1 VKFRH
6 LYPNR
11 AGGLRIEMRDL
22 TSIASVLNRIED
34 PSALKTVI
42 MSKWERKELT
52 ASEAMQL
59 IRKFGLEQA

>member
-1 VKFRH
+1 
-6 LYPNR
+6 
-11 AGGLRIEMRDL
+11 MRDL
-22 TSIASVLNRIED
+22 ASIASVLNRIED

-52 ASEAMQL
+52 ASEAMHL